1 MTLEDIQNRK
11 AQHIRISLRDD
22 VTYEERCN
30 PLFSEIRLVHRAF
43 PGLKLSDVD
52 LKTRFLNYDLEA
64 PIIIEAM
71 TGGVQEAKTI
81 NENIAKIA
89 SKFKIAVGLGSQRPI
104 ITSKFNSSILETYR
118 VVRDIASDVPVI
130 GNIGIAQ
137 LLELDLNDIIHAI
150 EVTGAD
156 ALAVHL
162 NPAQEVVQP
171 EGDTDFSEKL
181 LERLSMLLKSMSK
194 PVIVKE
200 VGHGLSMEVV
210 SLFSKLGI
218 RIFDVAGACGTSW
231 VKVEAQ
237 RCPENTFNHQ
247 LGVKLHSEWWGLP
260 TPISIVETRFASR
273 SSLVIASGGIWDGI
287 KAAKSLAL
295 GANMVG
301 FARPLL
307 KALLE
312 GGFNSAVKY
321 VENYVSELR
330 IVMFLVGAQSV
341 DKLCKTPIM
350 LGPTIASFL
359 VTRGIDVPLYIKEL
373 RCRHEE

>member
-1 MTLEDIQNRK
+1 
-11 AQHIRISLRDD
+11 
-22 VTYEERCN
+22 
-30 PLFSEIRLVHRAF
+30 
-43 PGLKLSDVD
+43 
-52 LKTRFLNYDLEA
+52 
-64 PIIIEAM
+64 
-71 TGGVQEAKTI
+71 
-81 NENIAKIA
+81 
-89 SKFKIAVGLGSQRPI
+89 
-104 ITSKFNSSILETYR
+104 
-118 VVRDIASDVPVI
+118 
-130 GNIGIAQ
+130 
-137 LLELDLNDIIHAI
+137 
-150 EVTGAD
+150 
-156 ALAVHL
+156 
-162 NPAQEVVQP
+162 
-171 EGDTDFSEKL
+171 
-181 LERLSMLLKSMSK
+181 
-194 PVIVKE
+194 
-200 VGHGLSMEVV
+200 
-210 SLFSKLGI
+210 LFSKLGI